1 MKRMKNMKELKKIL
15 DQIEA
20 KVEPIKWSET
30 RYRPMNDVVKIGADS
45 EETLRKIKKI
55 FDKKS

>member
-1 MKRMKNMKELKKIL
+1 MKNMKELKKIL